1 MVSPVSH
8 SRPDLFRDCDL
19 ISWCVVPDFRS
30 PNTGLYANLARLNL
44 PYAEAVFDI
53 SYFRQNP
60 DPFYVLAK
68 ELYPGNYSPTVSHA
82 FIALLAKKDLLRMLF
97 TQNIDCLERQAG
109 VPGELIVE
117 AHGSFATQR
126 CIECKTPFPDDKMKE
141 YVFQG
146 EVPRCVDKKCD
157 GLVKP
162 DIVFFGEQLPEQF
175 HKNRHVPSY
184 GDLAL
189 VMGTS
194 LTVQPFA
201 SLPEMVKD
209 ETPRVLFNLER
220 VGSLGSRPD
229 DVLVLGDC
237 DSGVRK
243 LADELGWGDE
253 LDAMWREIVGNKEAE
268 RQLRSAEEREAVMR
282 AEVEDLADKV
292 EEGLNFEDSPNSP
305 DGHSVSSEE
314 TSHKTEDLRAI
325 GSGLEDYSTSHE
337 TEQTSVGP
345 QEPKD
350 TPRKDGVNGQQS
362 STESKGDTPTSSPNT
377 VEEAGDSG
385 RASEATSNKDST
397 GEHTQAKTDIP
408 ALDTPGK
415 SAL

>member
-1 MVSPVSH
+1 
-8 SRPDLFRDCDL
+8 
-19 ISWCVVPDFRS
+19 
-30 PNTGLYANLARLNL
+30 
-44 PYAEAVFDI
+44 
-53 SYFRQNP
+53 
-60 DPFYVLAK
+60 
-68 ELYPGNYSPTVSHA
+68 
-82 FIALLAKKDLLRMLF
+82 MLF

-126 CIECKTPFPDDKMKE
+126 CIECKTSFPDDKMKE

-146 EVPRCVDKKCD
+146 EVPRCVDPECD

-162 DIVFFGEQLPEQF
+162 DIVFFGEQLPELF

-184 GDLAL
+184 GDLVL

-201 SLPEMVKD
+201 SLPEMAKD

-220 VGSLGSRPD
+220 VGTLGTRAD

-243 LADELGWGDE
+243 LADQLGWAGE
-253 LDAMWREIVGNKEAE
+253 LEATWREIVGDKEVD
-268 RQLRSAEEREAVMR
+268 RQLRSAEEREAALQ

-292 EEGLNFEDSPNSP
+292 GQGLKFDDASGSSDGAYSTAGEEEPLRKS
-305 DGHSVSSEE
+305 
-314 TSHKTEDLRAI
+314 EDLHAV
-325 GSGLEDYSTSHE
+325 GSALEPHPTSHE
-337 TEQTSVGP
+337 AQQAPTDPP
-345 QEPKD
+345 QEPNETSASD
-350 TPRKDGVNGQQS
+350 AVNGQQPSAEAKDDALAS
-362 STESKGDTPTSSPNT
+362 STEAPKEPVDSTQAHDATPKKD
-377 VEEAGDSG
+377 AGDG
-385 RASEATSNKDST
+385 N
-397 GEHTQAKTDIP
+397 TQDNTDKL
-408 ALDTPGK
+408 ALGTPGK

>member
-1 MVSPVSH
+1 
-8 SRPDLFRDCDL
+8 
-19 ISWCVVPDFRS
+19 
-30 PNTGLYANLARLNL
+30 
-44 PYAEAVFDI
+44 
-53 SYFRQNP
+53 
-60 DPFYVLAK
+60 
-68 ELYPGNYSPTVSHA
+68 
-82 FIALLAKKDLLRMLF
+82 MLF

-146 EVPRCVDKKCD
+146 EVPRCVDAKCD

-184 GDLAL
+184 GDLVL

-201 SLPEMVKD
+201 SLPEMARD

-220 VGSLGSRPD
+220 VGSMGSRPD

-243 LADELGWGDE
+243 LADELGWAGE
-253 LDAMWREIVGNKEAE
+253 LDATWREIVGDKEAV
-268 RQLRSAEEREAVMR
+268 RQLRSAEEREAAMR

-292 EEGLNFEDSPNSP
+292 GQGLNFDDAPGSH
-305 DGHSVSSEE
+305 DGSSSASDEEE
-314 TSHKTEDLRAI
+314 TSHRPEDLRAI
-325 GSGLEDYSTSHE
+325 GSGLEPRSTSHDAHQAPTDTDKPKE
-337 TEQTSVGP
+337 TF
-345 QEPKD
+345 PKE
-350 TPRKDGVNGQQS
+350 VMNGQQPATEVKDDPSAS
-362 STESKGDTPTSSPNT
+362 SLVVAKEP
-377 VEEAGDSG
+377 GDS
-385 RASEATSNKDST
+385 AQAHESTPKKDA
-397 GEHTQAKTDIP
+397 GEEHTQEKTDKP
-408 ALDTPGK
+408 ALDSQGK